1 MAGILLAGAGLAALW
16 QAQWRRL
23 AGMCFGFVPVF
34 GMALH
39 NWVYGGQL
47 VLFTTTSEI
56 AQSMPPRDY
65 VAAVTELMRLD
76 FAGEHVGRALTQ
88 IGKWLAGPSEWL
100 VMAPLHLAALAVVVR
115 MALRRASDPWLRLTA
130 VAVLA
135 QHSLNLFF
143 LPYPRYYYL
152 TWLFTLLIVA
162 VWLHDEGIALIRRRW
177 PAFYAA
183 GDREDQSEAS
193 SANAAGALVSG

>member
-1 MAGILLAGAGLAALW
+1 
-16 QAQWRRL
+16 
-23 AGMCFGFVPVF
+23 
-34 GMALH
+34 
-39 NWVYGGQL
+39 
-47 VLFTTTSEI
+47 
-56 AQSMPPRDY
+56 
-65 VAAVTELMRLD
+65 
-76 FAGEHVGRALTQ
+76 
-88 IGKWLAGPSEWL
+88 
-100 VMAPLHLAALAVVVR
+100 

-177 PAFYAA
+177 PALCATGERIA
-183 GDREDQSEAS
+183 HVPPGVRS
-193 SANAAGALVSG
+193 NAARPHDRRLGRPAADGRPGGYLTRALRFVAAFATRGRRVRDAKRGSSIRP